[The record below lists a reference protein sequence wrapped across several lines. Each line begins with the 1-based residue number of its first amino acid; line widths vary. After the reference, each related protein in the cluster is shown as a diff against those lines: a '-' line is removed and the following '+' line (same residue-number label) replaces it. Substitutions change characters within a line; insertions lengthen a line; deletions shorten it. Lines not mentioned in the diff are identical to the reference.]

1 LRPAIAFCA
10 ITFALVSC
18 SSEPEISAS
27 AECYP
32 VVDTGGGITS
42 TTESADV
49 TITSS
54 VDLTSADVH
63 VDLLDSSGA
72 ALGYFTGEIGAIKAD
87 EPKTVKMN
95 VGPTNASVAG
105 GVPPGGW
112 ESVTECSATVT
123 DYTEA

>member
-1 LRPAIAFCA
+1 
-10 ITFALVSC
+10 
-18 SSEPEISAS
+18 
-27 AECYP
+27 
-32 VVDTGGGITS
+32 
-42 TTESADV
+42 V

-72 ALGYFTGEIGAIKAD
+72 ALGYFTGEIAAIKAD